1 MSDGCEQCAWS
12 DSSFLSGS
20 CGNTGALAFFMSLV
34 DLVIR
39 SQCSATDP
47 CRRAK
52 DDRRF
57 PAGPV
62 YPEELDFVVVGGGV
76 AGSVVAARLSEVPG
90 WTVGLLEAGPE
101 EPTATSV
108 PAFATAAVGTE
119 LDWRYVTEPQRN
131 ACLET
136 GGVCAWP
143 RGKMLGGTGAM
154 TGMMYSRGHP
164 LVYDGWRDA
173 GAAGWGWDDVLP
185 YFKKSESNRNAE
197 LVEPEYHGFDGPVSV
212 QQFPHRPDMAESIV
226 QAGVELGYRAGDLNG
241 HNQTGQTFTRYFG
254 CIGFVSAS
262 CYPFV
267 SSRIASMMI
276 IDDGFRADARE
287 KIPIV

>member
-20 CGNTGALAFFMSLV
+20 CGNTGPLAFFMSLV

-136 GGVCAWP
+136 GGLCAWP

-164 LVYDGWRDA
+164 LVYDGRRDA
-173 GAAGWGWDDVLP
+173 GATGWGWDDVRP
-185 YFKKSESNRNAE
+185 YFKKSSSNRNAE

-212 QQFPHRPDMAESIV
+212 QQFPHRPDMAESIL
-226 QAGVELGYRAGDLNG
+226 QAGVELGYRTGDLNG
-241 HNQTGQTFTRYFG
+241 HNQTGQTVCRARYL
-254 CIGFVSAS
+254 
-262 CYPFV
+262 Y
-267 SSRIASMMI
+267 
-276 IDDGFRADARE
+276 ARE
-287 KIPIV
+287 G